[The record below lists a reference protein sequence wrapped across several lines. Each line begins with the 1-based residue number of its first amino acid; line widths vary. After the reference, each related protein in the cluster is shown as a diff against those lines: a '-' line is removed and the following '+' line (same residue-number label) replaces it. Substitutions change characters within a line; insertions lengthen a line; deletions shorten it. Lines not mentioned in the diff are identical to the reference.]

1 MALEQTIEGVTT
13 NPFRIIQATTKLGP
27 DAISVENT
35 DASFGVVAQVVGPS
49 KTIMDTGYFPANELV
64 GLIHVDAVFYSS
76 VADDDILTMDIWRK
90 NSTGYE
96 EIVATR
102 SEPFQDD
109 ISDEFG
115 EAFGTRYHERN
126 NQYRFVFTSGSGNA
140 ATTTVGMD
148 YIKIYTMD
156 TWTAQAHVQR
166 SGSGTGTGAPLAYT
180 VDAAYVQLATTG
192 FAGYTYTFTTGY
204 DMTYAIITLSCAT
217 TTDMPLM
224 AVTAKTSTGF
234 SVYLQPA
241 GGGKFVGNTT
251 VYTHIMFVNN
261 VTKI

>member
-1 MALEQTIEGVTT
+1 MATTQQTEGVTS
-13 NPFRIIQATTKLGP
+13 NPFRIIQATTKIGP
-27 DAISVENT
+27 DAISVENS
-35 DASFGVVAQVVGPS
+35 DASFGVVAQVMGPS
-49 KTIMDTGYFPANELV
+49 KIIMDTGYFPANELV

-76 VADDDILTMDIWRK
+76 VAADDIIYMDIWRK
-90 NSTGYE
+90 NPDGFE
-96 EIVATR
+96 EIVATKSR
-102 SEPFQDD
+102 PFQDD

-166 SGSGTGTGAPLAYT
+166 SGTGLGTGAPLAYT
-180 VDAAYVQLATTG
+180 VDAALIACATATYGGWTQL
-192 FAGYTYTFTTGY
+192 FTTGY
-204 DMTYAIITLSCAT
+204 DCTYAIITLGCAT

-224 AVTAKTSTGF
+224 TVVSKTSTGF

-241 GGGKFVGNTT
+241 GGGSFVGNTT
-251 VYTHIMFVNN
+251 IYAHIMFVNN